1 MMVGEVIVAVGR
13 VVEGLAHEACRGFPL
28 VTIKITK
35 RYSCKRNVIL
45 RCWYTYSFHQRLPLQ
60 NGVRTHRAAVA
71 GDHHGG
77 VRHRFSRRQPV
88 GALVPVVERAVDL
101 DTGEVIVQGLG
112 AVVRMKDDL

>member
-1 MMVGEVIVAVGR
+1 MQIQ
-13 VVEGLAHEACRGFPL
+13 F
-28 VTIKITK
+28 
-35 RYSCKRNVIL
+35 
-45 RCWYTYSFHQRLPLQ
+45 LPDTSPI
-60 NGVRTHRAAVA
+60 RTHRAAVA

-88 GALVPVVERAVDL
+88 GALVPVVERVVYL